1 MVKFVSMIFMHGRDE
16 GMNQVINWKDN
27 YTDTRYRKI
36 LTSSYLDIPGLQV
49 LAKQV
54 RISATESLPLHFH
67 ENSYELVYIT
77 SGTPSF
83 FVDDKTYNLC
93 GGDVFITQPNQM
105 HSTNS
110 VPVTVSEMYWLQF
123 ELDPGKPFLHLDSTA
138 VLTLHDKFAHIPSPK
153 ISTTGSEIHYLFKNA
168 FQIALEGSNPQLVS
182 QYIALLLYRV
192 VEFSEQTAFR
202 LTPDIGFA
210 MNYILDHITE
220 PLTLDE
226 VARQVYLSTSQFKQ
240 KFKKQLGISPR
251 QFINSQKIEY
261 AKSLLDEGS
270 SVEAASNALNFSNS
284 SYFTSVFKKFCSYTP
299 PEYKT
304 APKTI

>member
-1 MVKFVSMIFMHGRDE
+1 M
-16 GMNQVINWKDN
+16 
-27 YTDTRYRKI
+27 
-36 LTSSYLDIPGLQV
+36 
-49 LAKQV
+49 
-54 RISATESLPLHFH
+54 
-67 ENSYELVYIT
+67 
-77 SGTPSF
+77 
-83 FVDDKTYNLC
+83 
-93 GGDVFITQPNQM
+93 
-105 HSTNS
+105 
-110 VPVTVSEMYWLQF
+110 
-123 ELDPGKPFLHLDSTA
+123 
-138 VLTLHDKFAHIPSPK
+138 
-153 ISTTGSEIHYLFKNA
+153 
-168 FQIALEGSNPQLVS
+168 
-182 QYIALLLYRV
+182 
-192 VEFSEQTAFR
+192 VEFSDQTAFR

-299 PEYKT
+299 TEYKN
-304 APKTI
+304 AQKTI